1 MVSLQCVNVA
11 IYMNLL
17 YRTIAWHIQLFL
29 LLIAERGNWLSVW
42 VADAPGYE
50 LETQRGR
57 PSMNLVEWF
66 NDQITWT
73 AAENP
78 NLPKAAKIS
87 YLKKECNSLRESL
100 HDSSS
105 F

>member
-42 VADAPGYE
+42 VADAPGYG
-50 LETQRGR
+50 LETQRGPIIDELSQMVQR
-57 PSMNLVEWF
+57 PNHLDGGGKPESTKGSKNLVFE
-66 NDQITWT
+66 
-73 AAENP
+73 
-78 NLPKAAKIS
+78 KGV
-87 YLKKECNSLRESL
+87 
-100 HDSSS
+100 
-105 F
+105 